1 MGWFSE
7 QIAQRKKHDRDV
19 FEDSFIKLAGAVLG
33 EDEAVGL
40 SGKNPNVQDALKA
53 ILNYYGKKAAE
64 LPTSI
69 TDIYE
74 KIEYY
79 FRPEGI
85 MYRDVR
91 LEKGWYKEA
100 YGPMLT
106 WREDTDAP
114 TALLLKNGK
123 YYFYDEQAGRNVRV
137 SKKNEGLLSERAI
150 LFYEPF
156 PLKKLDIGELVK
168 YIAGRVDRYDITM
181 MILATFCVTMV
192 GTFMP
197 ALTKR
202 LFTGVIGSGSMAALG
217 SIAFFMVCVSVS
229 KILFEIIEEMV
240 TAGINAKVGTSV
252 EAASMMRVLSLSPDF
267 FKKYGAGELANRIGY
282 IKALCS
288 MLVNSVFSIGLT
300 SLFSIIYVG
309 QIFIYAPGLVTSAL
323 AIIAVTLILTFVSSL
338 WQMKISRERMEYMA
352 KENGLGFALVS
363 GIQKIRLAGAEKRAF
378 AKWAD
383 IYSEEA
389 RLTYDPPL
397 FLKINSAL
405 NIAVS
410 LIGTMV
416 FYYMAV
422 ATKVSAADYYAF
434 FASYGMVQGAF
445 MALAGVALIIADAK
459 PILEMCRPIL
469 EAEPEVSEKK
479 QPVTRISGSIE
490 LSNVSFAYNEDMP
503 KVIDGLTLRIR
514 PGQYLAI
521 VGKTGCGKS
530 TLIRLLLGFE
540 KPQKGAVYYDGVDI
554 QRIDMRSLRRKIGV
568 VMQDGKLF
576 QGDIYSNITISAP
589 QLTYEQAWEAA
600 ETAGIADDI
609 RKMPMG
615 MHTVISEGSGGISGG
630 QRQRLMIARAIAPK
644 PKVLMLDEA
653 TSALDN
659 ITQKHVSQALDKLKC
674 TRIVVAHR
682 LSTIMQCDRIIVLDK
697 GKIAEDGTYDEL
709 MAKKGI
715 FAELVKR
722 QQLNN

>member
-422 ATKVSAADYYAF
+422 VTKVSAADYYAF